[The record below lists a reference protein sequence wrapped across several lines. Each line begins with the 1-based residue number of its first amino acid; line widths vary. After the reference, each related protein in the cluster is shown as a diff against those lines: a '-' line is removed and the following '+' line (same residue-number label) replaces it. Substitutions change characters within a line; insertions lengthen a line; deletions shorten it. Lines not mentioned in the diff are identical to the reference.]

1 MPRSRRFT
9 LWCSALLLA
18 AFTLTSCTSMEG
30 PTTPALEPPAAE
42 LHLPL
47 LRGLLSC
54 NPQPAATATRVIGPA
69 GGLLQIGRHLL
80 IVPPG
85 ALAAPVSITGT
96 APDDAYASV
105 RFSPHGLQFARPA
118 LLTLDY
124 SHCPAGRLNIFK
136 RIAYTTDGLDILSF
150 IASLDNLI
158 TMRITGRLDHFSRY
172 AVAW

>member
-9 LWCSALLLA
+9 RWCGALLLA

-30 PTTPALEPPAAE
+30 PTAPVGEASAAE
-42 LHLPL
+42 LRLPL

-54 NPQPAATATRVIGPA
+54 NLQPAATATRVIGPA
-69 GGLLQIGRHLL
+69 GGLLQVGRHLL
-80 IVPPG
+80 IVPRG
-85 ALAAPVSITGT
+85 ALAAPTTITGT
-96 APDDAYASV
+96 APNDAFASV
-105 RFSPHGLQFARPA
+105 TFSPHGLEFERPV

-136 RIAYTTDGLDILSF
+136 RIAYTSDGLDIISF
-150 IASLDNLI
+150 LASLDNLI